1 MRKLRFTEFESVP
14 IIGLFHYCLM
24 ALSLYIGSL
33 TVAGCENR
41 ASKPNQTLLNRPNTV
56 IVNDHDDFKNH
67 PIDPQITSVWII
79 RPVRYPEY
87 SAYGLDEGTTKWVRT
102 ADVIKPA
109 TADWLADYGLPT
121 GQWRKMDFDSAYVC
135 FAEPLNIKG
144 NVIRYRATG
153 SRDGGV
159 ASEHQLT
166 LTVNNHD
173 TLQEAKRVFLE
184 KVEVIYKHIDWNSEI
199 EPVIRQRILN
209 EQFVYPSDDQMV
221 PGRLRVPDPWQPA
234 PDPDFKYHRF
244 ENQHWI
250 IPFDHGGGMYRGSVG
265 IRREPLSENGY
276 KWGDP
281 FVIRVLF
288 RPFIPE

>member
-1 MRKLRFTEFESVP
+1 MRKLRFTEFGNVST
-14 IIGLFHYCLM
+14 IGLFHYCLM
-24 ALSLYIGSL
+24 ALYLCIGSL
-33 TVAGCENR
+33 TVAGCENK
-41 ASKPNQTLLNRPNTV
+41 ASQPNQTLLNRPNTV
-56 IVNDHDDFKNH
+56 IVDHHEDFRNI
-67 PIDPQITSVWII
+67 PLDPQTTSVWVI

-87 SAYGLDEGTTKWVRT
+87 SAYGLDEATTKWVRT
-102 ADVIKPA
+102 ADVIKPV
-109 TADWLADYGLPT
+109 TADWLTDYGMPT
-121 GQWRKMDFDSAYVC
+121 GQWRKMEFDSDYVC
-135 FAEPLNIKG
+135 FSEPLNIKG

-153 SRDGGV
+153 GRDGGV

-184 KVEVIYKHIDWNSEI
+184 KVEVIYNHIDLNSEI
-199 EPVIRQRILN
+199 EPVIQQRILN

-221 PGRLRVPDPWQPA
+221 PGRFRAADPWQPA

-250 IPFDHGGGMYRGSVG
+250 IPFDHGGGMYSGSVG

-281 FVIRVLF
+281 FVIRVLL